1 MKLIMILRRITKIE
15 TNSLKLS
22 GYTIDEENLIESF
35 DQSYAE
41 SRLIKGLKLT
51 KNGFSAYSKLLS
63 RSRMKE
69 LIKIVEEKIN
79 EASSNILNGKFDVNP
94 KRIDGKNVSCTYC
107 PMRDLC
113 YMR

>member
-1 MKLIMILRRITKIE
+1 MINYDPKKNYEDRKLILKI
-15 TNSLKLS
+15 N

-63 RSRMKE
+63 RSNE
-69 LIKIVEEKIN
+69 GIIKIVEE
-79 EASSNILNGKFDVNP
+79 D
-94 KRIDGKNVSCTYC
+94 
-107 PMRDLC
+107 
-113 YMR
+113 